1 MKTWNAHLKFLKIMN
16 VNCNAPV
23 IGNPGACDS
32 RSIVGLNCH
41 DLTSIVP
48 AVPWNN
54 SGFDSMPNL
63 ALKVLH
69 LPAGF
74 CGSIQFILTHSKP
87 CIHAFELSRNPL
99 CRKSFVNSEKYCQ
112 ILFL

>member
-1 MKTWNAHLKFLKIMN
+1 MK

-54 SGFDSMPNL
+54 SGFDEAIP
-63 ALKVLH
+63 
-69 LPAGF
+69 PPPFRYAGF
-74 CGSIQFILTHSKP
+74 RPF
-87 CIHAFELSRNPL
+87 
-99 CRKSFVNSEKYCQ
+99 
-112 ILFL
+112 